1 MTTQIARDPK
11 TDHLLTP
18 ENSALILID
27 FQPGLV
33 DGTRSV
39 GREILVNNV
48 VALAKTGSLFR
59 LPIVLSTVA
68 VTAGYQEDTIAEL
81 KSALPDVPTVD
92 RFKVNAW
99 EEPAFREAV
108 IATGRRKL
116 IMAGLWTEVCLLFPA
131 LDLLNEGYQVYA
143 VSDASGGTSVDAH
156 ERGMQRII
164 QAGAVPVTWEAVMAE
179 LARLNIEDYDMNG
192 FMELMNVHLP
202 KSV

>member
-202 KSV
+202 KSI